1 MLRVS
6 QLFLQLVVATE
17 QTKDDDCD
25 GHTCRDV
32 VATEQDNSKGS
43 KGMGLVTGEAVTA
56 GGVGG
61 VREWE
66 SLAWLTTEETEDSD
80 DDSKDAVATVHD
92 SSKDSN
98 RKDMLI
104 ILLHCSL
111 TYWLYLSLKYS
122 NLLNYWYHFHEG
134 QRSYFGRQWRRE
146 V

>member
-17 QTKDDDCD
+17 QTKDDDDCD

-32 VATEQDNSKGS
+32 VATEQDNSKDS
-43 KGMGLVTGEAVTA
+43 KGMGLVTEEAVTA

-61 VREWE
+61 VRDWE

-80 DDSKDAVATVHD
+80 DDRKDAVATVYN

-111 TYWLYLSLKYS
+111 IYWLYLSHKYS
-122 NLLNYWYHFHEG
+122 NLQQGNGLGN
-134 QRSYFGRQWRRE
+134 
-146 V
+146 